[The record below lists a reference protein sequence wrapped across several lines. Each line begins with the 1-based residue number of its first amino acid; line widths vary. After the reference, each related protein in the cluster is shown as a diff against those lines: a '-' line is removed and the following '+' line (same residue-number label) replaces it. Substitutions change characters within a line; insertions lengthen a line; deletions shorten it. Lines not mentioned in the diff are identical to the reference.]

1 MEESIITKVFL
12 PLSLAIIMIGMGL
25 GLVIEDFK
33 RIALYPKAVFVGL
46 MNQLIILPIVAF
58 LIAKTFP
65 LSPEHAVGL
74 MILAV
79 CPGGVTSNLIT
90 HLARGSVALSI
101 TLTAFSSTITLLTIP
116 FLVNLSLSHF
126 LSRSEM
132 IQLPVFETMAQIIV
146 ITFIPIVIGMVI
158 RKKYPNFARKAEAIV
173 RKASGFLL
181 AIIVIAAIIKE
192 RHQVVDMFTLVGPAA
207 LTLNLSMMAVGLATG
222 WYLLHDLRQSVCI
235 SIETGIQNGTLGIM
249 IAATLLQEP
258 AMAIPPAIYSL
269 IMFLVGFVAIYVFS
283 RMVKKAEAASLET
296 A

>member
-1 MEESIITKVFL
+1 MEESVLTKYFL

>member
-283 RMVKKAEAASLET
+283 RMVKKAEAANLET